1 MAPLD
6 TRTRA
11 AAVLCG
17 RTRVRGE
24 EGKKLA
30 ILTEAGE
37 DADAMVD
44 RTRTL
49 IATTVAKVGR
59 HKPER
64 FTIVVAVQS
73 TLVGKAKGLPDE
85 RPKRGRG

>member
-1 MAPLD
+1 MVPLD

-17 RTRVRGE
+17 RTRVRGD

-37 DADAMVD
+37 DTDAMVD
-44 RTRTL
+44 RTRTP

-59 HKPER
+59 RKLELACRSELLHLGLLYQG
-64 FTIVVAVQS
+64 AVCI
-73 TLVGKAKGLPDE
+73 
-85 RPKRGRG
+85 